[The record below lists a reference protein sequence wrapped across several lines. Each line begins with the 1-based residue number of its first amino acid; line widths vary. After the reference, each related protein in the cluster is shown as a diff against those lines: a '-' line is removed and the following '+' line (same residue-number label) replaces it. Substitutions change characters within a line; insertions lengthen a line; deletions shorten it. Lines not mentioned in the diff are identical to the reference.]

1 MVPPAKA
8 SSVIDICFSRH
19 SNDTRHLLPQTLIS
33 EICHMQLSINVG
45 SSEFFFALRPSTKG
59 IARWQPAC

>member
-33 EICHMQLSINVG
+33 EICHMQLSIM
-45 SSEFFFALRPSTKG
+45 
-59 IARWQPAC
+59 